1 MAARTRGVEPALSVQ
16 PRATPEPIPSAP
28 SATTSTRTRRVWIV
42 IAIVVGGLII
52 VNLLAQGLDNAV
64 GGNQPGGATGSS
76 YATAPA
82 GLAAFGSLLSHFGH
96 PVGQQRGSI
105 GGQELPT
112 NATVFVLE
120 PTELTAGDA
129 AALVQFVSGGGR
141 LVVGGRSP
149 FYLRNL
155 SDKPP
160 KWNPAGDTSWIAT
173 GSTFGAVHG
182 IRGAGVGSWS
192 SVGAGTALVGVGNFA
207 LVTHEP
213 VGRGEIFFLADTS
226 PLQNTYLSTG
236 DDASFGLGLA
246 GDPSR
251 PVVFAEGVH
260 GFGTS
265 RGIAAI
271 PDRWKIALLLV
282 AFAAV
287 VLAWSR
293 SWRFGPP
300 DQNARDLPPARA
312 QYVDALS
319 ISLERTHD
327 RKGALA
333 PAQRWARSRLA
344 MRAGLGANANDEDL
358 VRAAHSFGCTSE
370 EATALVAPISDDA
383 GVLAFGR
390 AVARVGGR
398 DGRMQ

>member
-1 MAARTRGVEPALSVQ
+1 MSIQAHPA
-16 PRATPEPIPSAP
+16 PEPTTS
-28 SATTSTRTRRVWIV
+28 SSTATTSARTRRVWIV
-42 IAIVVGGLII
+42 IAIVVGGLVV
-52 VNLLAQGLDNAV
+52 VNLLAQALDRAV
-64 GGNQPGGATGSS
+64 GGDQPGGATGSS

-105 GGQELPT
+105 AGHDLPT
-112 NATVFVLE
+112 KATVFVLE
-120 PTELTAGDA
+120 PTEVTADDA

-141 LVVGGRSP
+141 LVVGGQSP

-160 KWNPAGDTSWIAT
+160 KWDPAGDVSWITT
-173 GSTFGAVHG
+173 GSTFGDVRD
-182 IRGAGVGSWS
+182 IEGAGIGSWS
-192 SVGAGTALVGVGNFA
+192 TVGSGTALVGAGNFA
-207 LVTHEP
+207 LLTSEQI
-213 VGRGEIFFLADTS
+213 GRGEILFLADTS
-226 PLQNTYLSTG
+226 PLQNAYLSTG
-236 DDASFGLGLA
+236 DDAAFGLGLA
-246 GDPSR
+246 GDASR

-271 PDRWKIALLLV
+271 PDRWKIALLLL
-282 AFAAV
+282 ALAAV
-287 VLAWSR
+287 VFAWSR

-312 QYVDALS
+312 KYVDALS

-327 RKGALA
+327 PTGALA

-344 MRAGLGANANDEDL
+344 LRAGLGANANDEDL
-358 VRAAHSFGCTSE
+358 VRAARAFGCTPE
-370 EATALVAPISDDA
+370 EATALLAPVSDDA